1 MAINIHLWATKG
13 ENRSTASIHILYVHV
28 DFHLHSMMR
37 VKCSMICKF
46 SYLKDRKRIFL
57 YRPNIS
63 TKSFQLP
70 LIIFILTKH
79 LFVYSQN
86 LCKWISKIKR
96 EKLCRLYACIQEKLP
111 PTWGFNG
118 VGFKYIN
125 LLDEKYEGSSFSQL
139 L

>member
-1 MAINIHLWATKG
+1 MAINIHLCATKG
-13 ENRSTASIHILYVHV
+13 KIAALRQFVSCTYMWI
-28 DFHLHSMMR
+28 FHLHSMMR

-46 SYLKDRKRIFL
+46 SCLKDRKRICL

-96 EKLCRLYACIQEKLP
+96 EKLCRLYAYIQEKLP

-125 LLDEKYEGSSFSQL
+125 LFDEKYEGSSFSQL